1 MFAEALPTRKEVS
14 TLDSVAAGLKV
25 ELGPLFA
32 VVDLLKE
39 YGNTGLLRSIV
50 MHSST
55 AANSAHVDVPSFIT
69 SLSRRHLAQLFHS
82 LPI

>member
-1 MFAEALPTRKEVS
+1 MVSCLLSVTDPKEVS

-50 MHSST
+50 MYSST
-55 AANSAHVDVPSFIT
+55 AANSSMWMFHLL
-69 SLSRRHLAQLFHS
+69 SLLNGDT
-82 LPI
+82 